1 MSSVYTKEFL
11 TGTENGTGLK
21 VSATA
26 AGSAVTVHTVP
37 SDAKDEVW
45 LYATN
50 NDGSSNVTVTVLFGG
65 TDDPDDYI
73 YKTIAPQRGLSTI
86 IPGFPLNESLVVK
99 AFASSANKVSLHGFV
114 NRISSGS
121 SGGSIGG

>member
-11 TGTENGTGLK
+11 TGTGNGTGLK

-50 NDGSSNVTVTVLFGG
+50 NDGS
-65 TDDPDDYI
+65 
-73 YKTIAPQRGLSTI
+73 
-86 IPGFPLNESLVVK
+86 
-99 AFASSANKVSLHGFV
+99 
-114 NRISSGS
+114 
-121 SGGSIGG
+121 